1 MEDFR
6 SNVTNMNI
14 LVIEYNT
21 FVQGV
26 PHHLLD
32 IVLPTEDYTAGCFF
46 DDARAATEDVLAR
59 GSVPIVVG
67 GTGMY
72 LRWYVMFYHP
82 PFKVTI
88 EVLSLSSV

>member
-32 IVLPTEDYTAGCFF
+32 IVLPTE
-46 DDARAATEDVLAR
+46 
-59 GSVPIVVG
+59 
-67 GTGMY
+67 GMQ
-72 LRWYVMFYHP
+72 LFWGQKEVMHYALLQ
-82 PFKVTI
+82 I
-88 EVLSLSSV
+88 EYK

>member
-1 MEDFR
+1 MSIDLMDADWTVYKFAIKWFMEDFR

-32 IVLPTEDYTAGCFF
+32 IVLPTE
-46 DDARAATEDVLAR
+46 
-59 GSVPIVVG
+59 
-67 GTGMY
+67 GMQ
-72 LRWYVMFYHP
+72 LF
-82 PFKVTI
+82 
-88 EVLSLSSV
+88 